1 MNSKA
6 KKGVKSAEAAER
18 SETPTGST
26 ETAGAAKKKGAAKK
40 ESATTKKGAA
50 KKKSATAKKGAAKK
64 ESATTKKGAAKKS
77 VAESTRDEDIAP
89 LDIEDDGVDEDVAA
103 LVASVAGEDGEEIIS
118 LDGDEGFVEVISLN
132 DEDAGLPVTSL
143 DEGDEGE
150 VAVISIDDEG
160 DDASAREQLIAE
172 TLALAA
178 AEEGETGAESRYPP
192 AEPAESGTREPD
204 EESSDTVA
212 VEEPVPNEGD
222 PAAPTAEEPSV
233 PLLTPAALLA
243 LSEMRHGDIGT
254 LGAELILDLGE
265 GTTPEERDRILSAA
279 LAQVEMQEAI
289 YRVPTETG
297 MADRGKG
304 TIALLLML
312 MALFVSVRPPA
323 LVIPEPPAQL
333 VEADQIYGTR
343 VALLLQVQQ
352 IEAYRIREQRLPES
366 LGEIAV
372 VLPGVR
378 FVKSNSRLYQLIAYT
393 PEGVTVVYDSAS
405 PASDFE
411 RISRNWTTT
420 RDTP

>member
-1 MNSKA
+1 MARKRKKSKA

-18 SETPTGST
+18 SETSTGST
-26 ETAGAAKKKGAAKK
+26 ETAGATAK
-40 ESATTKKGAA
+40 SAA
-50 KKKSATAKKGAAKK
+50 KKKSAT
-64 ESATTKKGAAKKS
+64 TKKGTTEKG
-77 VAESTRDEDIAP
+77 
-89 LDIEDDGVDEDVAA
+89 GVDEDVAA
-103 LVASVAGEDGEEIIS
+103 LVASVAGEDGEEITS
-118 LDGDEGFVEVISLN
+118 LDGDESVVEVISLN
-132 DEDAGLPVTSL
+132 DEDDGLSMTSL

-178 AEEGETGAESRYPP
+178 AEEDETGAESRYPP

-204 EESSDTVA
+204 EESSDTGA
-212 VEEPVPNEGD
+212 VEEPVPNGGD

-333 VEADQIYGTR
+333 VKADQIYGTR

-366 LGEIAV
+366 LGEVAV

-420 RDTP
+420 RDAP

>member
-1 MNSKA
+1 MARKRKKSKA
-6 KKGVKSAEAAER
+6 KKGVKSAEAVERAET
-18 SETPTGST
+18 STGST
-26 ETAGAAKKKGAAKK
+26 ETAGTTKKSAATKKGATKKGAA
-40 ESATTKKGAA
+40 AKKGAA
-50 KKKSATAKKGAAKK
+50 KKKSATAKKGAAKRK
-64 ESATTKKGAAKKS
+64 SAPAKKGATKKS
-77 VAESTRDEDIAP
+77 APESKRDDDVAT
-89 LDIEDDGVDEDVAA
+89 LDIEDDGVDENVAA
-103 LVASVAGEDGEEIIS
+103 LVASVAVEDGEEIIS
-118 LDGDEGFVEVISLN
+118 LDDDEGAVE
-132 DEDAGLPVTSL
+132 
-143 DEGDEGE
+143 E
-150 VAVISIDDEG
+150 VAVISIDDEE

-178 AEEGETGAESRYPP
+178 AEGGETGADSRHPTAES
-192 AEPAESGTREPD
+192 AESGPREPD
-204 EESSDTVA
+204 EDSSDMGA
-212 VEEPVPNEGD
+212 VEEPVPDGGD
-222 PAAPTAEEPSV
+222 PAPTAEERSV

-312 MALFVSVRPPA
+312 MALYVSVRPPD

-333 VEADQIYGTR
+333 VAADQIYGTR

-366 LGEIAV
+366 LGEVAV

-378 FVKSNSRLYQLIAYT
+378 FVKSSSRLYQLIAHT
-393 PEGVTVVYDSAS
+393 PEGVTIVYDSAS
-405 PASDFE
+405 PAQDFE
-411 RISRNWTTT
+411 RISRSWTTT
-420 RDTP
+420 RDAS